1 MATNLQGEPSTGY
14 VWLNAFVAGVLEKP
28 MDSINARFQKVHGVS
43 VAPNY
48 GASGWFYELIKKDH
62 PCDVFF
68 PGDWFYCEKLQD
80 EGRLLTSTRF
90 LKTSAVLVV
99 SETGQQKV
107 RSANDLANDG
117 TTLAIANPG
126 APIGVYSARAL
137 KRMGLW
143 DIILSRGNLKARPSA
158 VNGVAT
164 MVKTN
169 QVDAGIVFKPVAIA
183 FDLRI
188 VQTLPRDLTG
198 DIVFGACTL
207 RGRNEEWSK
216 RFTSFASEHI
226 KEFVECGWETVA

>member
-1 MATNLQGEPSTGY
+1 MATNLQGGNPGGY

-28 MDSINARFQKVHGVS
+28 MESINARFQKAHGVS

-68 PGDWFYCEKLQD
+68 PGDWYYAEKLQD
-80 EGRLLTSTRF
+80 EGRLFAATRF

-99 SETGQQKV
+99 SATGQQKV
-107 RSANDLANDG
+107 RSLKDLANEG

-137 KRMGLW
+137 KRAGLW
-143 DIILSRGNLKARPSA
+143 ETVLSKGNLKARPSA

-169 QVDAGIVFKPVAIA
+169 KVDAGIVFKPVAIA
-183 FDLRI
+183 FDLQA
-188 VQTLPRDLTG
+188 VQTLPHNLTG
-198 DIVFGACTL
+198 EIVFGACTL

-216 RFTSFASEHI
+216 RFMSFASEHI
-226 KEFVECGWETVA
+226 KEFTQCGWERVA